1 MNSFDIIVMVI
12 VVLGLVRGAF
22 RGFVK
27 EIASIVGVVAGF
39 YGASVYYTMAGEL
52 LTPWIDVQ
60 TYRELLGFFITFMVI
75 VVGVGLGATLLRYF
89 LKIALLGW
97 VDRFCGMIFG
107 AAKGLLV
114 CVVIFIIATTFMPGQ
129 GKWNT
134 SSRLAPYLNEIS
146 QWASLFVDNDIK
158 TQFQKKIKRMKAL
171 WEKQKMGANIKA

>member
-27 EIASIVGVVAGF
+27 EVASIVGVVAAF
-39 YGASVYYTMAGEL
+39 YGASVYYSMVGEL
-52 LTPWIDVQ
+52 LVPWIEVE

-129 GKWNT
+129 GKWNAT
-134 SSRLAPYLNEIS
+134 SRFAPYLSEIS

-158 TQFQKKIKRMKAL
+158 TQFQKEIKRMKAL
-171 WEKQKMGANIKA
+171 WEKQKMAARIKA

>member
-12 VVLGLVRGAF
+12 VVLCLVRGVS
-22 RGFVK
+22 RGLVK
-27 EIASIVGVVAGF
+27 EIASIVGVLAGF

-52 LTPWIDVQ
+52 FMPWIDVE

-75 VVGVGLGATLLRYF
+75 VVGVGLAATLLRYG

-107 AAKGLLV
+107 ATKGLLV

-129 GKWNT
+129 GKWNAT
-134 SSRLAPYLNEIS
+134 SRFAPYLNEIS

-158 TQFQKKIKRMKAL
+158 IQFQKKIKRMKAL
-171 WEKQKMGANIKA
+171 WEKKKTGANIKA

>member
-1 MNSFDIIVMVI
+1 MNSFDVIVMVI

-39 YGASVYYTMAGEL
+39 YGASVYYTMAGDL
-52 LTPWIDVQ
+52 LVPWVDVA
-60 TYRELLGFFITFMVI
+60 TYREFLGFFVTFMLI
-75 VVGVGLGATLLRYF
+75 VVGVGLGANLLRYV

-97 VDRFCGMIFG
+97 VDRFCGMMFG
-107 AAKGLLV
+107 AAKGGLV

-129 GKWNT
+129 GKWIAT
-134 SSRLAPYLNEIS
+134 SRFAPYLSEIS

-158 TQFQKKIKRMKAL
+158 TQFQKKIKRMKML
-171 WEKQKMGANIKA
+171 WEKQKMGAKRKA